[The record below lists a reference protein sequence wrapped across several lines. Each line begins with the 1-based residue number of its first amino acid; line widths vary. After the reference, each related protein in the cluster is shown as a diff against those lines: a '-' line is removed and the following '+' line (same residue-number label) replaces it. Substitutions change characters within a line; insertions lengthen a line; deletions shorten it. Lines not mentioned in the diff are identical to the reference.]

1 VRRVQ
6 CLAVSTRLHP
16 ADSTIAV
23 AKIVCS
29 IIVALIVLKSR
40 LLINHN
46 YNIILMVSTE
56 VDRIVVSCALC
67 NAAHAPSQ
75 GLGGGAF
82 LTIGSKKEKSFFACL
97 FAISWR
103 ERGAGRNLN
112 AFPVELRAV
121 MLSTERYDV
130 PLVGAGFFLDMC
142 PY

>member
-1 VRRVQ
+1 MLHRPVPRRG
-6 CLAVSTRLHP
+6 LNG
-16 ADSTIAV
+16 ADFV
-23 AKIVCS
+23 LP
-29 IIVALIVLKSR
+29 LI
-40 LLINHN
+40 
-46 YNIILMVSTE
+46 
-56 VDRIVVSCALC
+56 
-67 NAAHAPSQ
+67 
-75 GLGGGAF
+75 GGGRK
-82 LTIGSKKEKSFFACL
+82 LFFACL